1 MTVIETAEAR
11 RTPRRRVLDLGL
23 IRFGDL
29 SAGCV
34 IRNLS
39 ATGAA
44 LDVGA
49 QSLLPDSFTLIVV
62 RQKKSYYCN
71 IVWRKGSRVGVSF
84 S

>member
-1 MTVIETAEAR
+1 MTIIETAEAR
-11 RTPRRRVLDLGL
+11 RTPRRCVLDMGL
-23 IRFGDL
+23 VRFGDL

-44 LDVGA
+44 LDVGPH
-49 QSLLPDSFTLIVV
+49 SLLPDSFTLIVV
-62 RQKKSYYCN
+62 RQKKTYSCN